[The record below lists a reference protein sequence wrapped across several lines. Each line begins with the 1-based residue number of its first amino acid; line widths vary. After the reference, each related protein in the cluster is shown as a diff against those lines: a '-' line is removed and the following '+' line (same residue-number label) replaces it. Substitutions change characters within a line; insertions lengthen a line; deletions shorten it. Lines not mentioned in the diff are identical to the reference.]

1 MLGICVVY
9 LSLGDWGDFLQ
20 QKSIEQIARHT
31 RSPYRIYGCVLRAS
45 KDQEDALKRAGG
57 IRVPVGN
64 VSSPPSQLQK
74 EHGSLLDRLVSYA
87 FADGCDYAATF
98 DMDSWPLLPR
108 WDEHYVSRLSDEVP
122 LAAIVRTELG
132 DNFPFGA
139 FSLLSRSFWQEK
151 LSSFS
156 ADPSTS
162 FSSRPSETGS
172 GLLDQLVREEKAF
185 LRLERSNAW
194 DPHPVMGGLYD
205 DAVFHL
211 GAGSRMPRF
220 ISDREYYSLNG
231 SPARRRHADA
241 MNEAAR
247 RRILSGLSNDH
258 DHFIKQL
265 AGGRL
270 TPFEPIL
277 TLTRGMARAVTHTPR
292 SARVPSASLA
302 DLSVLRFG

>member
-9 LSLGDWGDFLQ
+9 LFVHDLGDVLLR
-20 QKSIEQIARHT
+20 KSIEQIACHT
-31 RSPYRIYGCVLRAS
+31 RGPYRIYGCALRTT
-45 KDQEDALKRAGG
+45 KEQKEALIRAGVICLPFEHG
-57 IRVPVGN
+57 T
-64 VSSPPSQLQK
+64 SPSSQLPK
-74 EHGSLLDRLVSYA
+74 EHSSLLDRLVSHA
-87 FADGCDYAATF
+87 FADGCDFVATF
-98 DMDSWPLLPR
+98 DMDSWPVLPG
-108 WDEHYVSRLSDEVP
+108 WDERYCSKLSDEVP

-139 FSLLSRSFWQEK
+139 FSLLSRSFWQQK
-151 LSSFS
+151 PWSFS

-172 GLLDQLVREEKAF
+172 GLLDRLVRAEKAF

-211 GAGSRMPRF
+211 GAGSRTPRF
-220 ISDREYYSLNG
+220 VSDRQHYALNG
-231 SPARRRHADA
+231 SPMRRRHGDI

-247 RRILSGLSNDH
+247 QSILCGLSTDH
-258 DHFIKQL
+258 DNFIQQL
-265 AGGRL
+265 AGGSL

-277 TLTRGMARAVTHTPR
+277 TPASRIERAFTHTPR
-292 SARVPSASLA
+292 SSRIL
-302 DLSVLRFG
+302 G

>member
-9 LSLGDWGDFLQ
+9 LSLDDLGDFLQ
-20 QKSIEQIARHT
+20 QKSIDQIACHT
-31 RSPYRIYGCVLRAS
+31 RSPYRIYGSALRTS
-45 KDQEDALKRAGG
+45 KDQEDALKRAGV
-57 IRVPVGN
+57 ICVPAGN
-64 VSSPPSQLQK
+64 GSGPARQQQD
-74 EHGSLLDRLVSYA
+74 EHSYLLDKLVFHA
-87 FADGCDYAATF
+87 FEDGCDFVATF
-98 DMDSWPLLPR
+98 DMDSWPVLPR
-108 WDEHYVSRLSDEVP
+108 WDEHYISRLSGEVP
-122 LAAIVRTELG
+122 LVTIVRTELG
-132 DNFPFGA
+132 DNFPFGG

-151 LSSFS
+151 LWSFG

-172 GLLDQLVREEKAF
+172 GLLDRLVREDKAF

-194 DPHPVMGGLYD
+194 DPHPLMGGLYD

-220 ISDREYYSLNG
+220 ICDREYYSLNG

-247 RRILSGLSNDH
+247 RSILSGLSIGY
-258 DHFIKQL
+258 DHFIEQL

-277 TLTRGMARAVTHTPR
+277 TPARGIERAFTHTPR
-292 SARVPSASLA
+292 SARVPCATLA
-302 DLSVLRFG
+302 DLSVLRFD